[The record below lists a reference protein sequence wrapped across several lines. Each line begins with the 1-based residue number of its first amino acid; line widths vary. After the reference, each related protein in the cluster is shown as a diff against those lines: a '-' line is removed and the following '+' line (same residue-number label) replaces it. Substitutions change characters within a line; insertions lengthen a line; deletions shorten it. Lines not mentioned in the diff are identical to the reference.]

1 MSDIGVSIRSNGKAI
16 RSDWLILSIISFNF
30 ISYICSGLPLAVLPG
45 YVLNDLGLT
54 SVFAGVVISSQYL
67 ATLLAR
73 PLAGGVADRLGAKY
87 AVVCGFSG
95 LMLSGALTALAII
108 LPTQPWLTLT
118 LLLLG
123 RLVLGASTAMIST
136 PCCTWAIGLCG
147 APRAAQVMSWNGIAA
162 YGGTAVG
169 APLGVLLRN
178 SMGIAS
184 VGLCTVLLGL
194 AFLLLALGKR
204 PAPLVAG
211 ARLAFHRV
219 LFAVMPNGLVLVCSS
234 VGFGG
239 LTAFVALYFDSLGWD
254 YAAYCLSGFGAGFI
268 VARLS
273 SPGILQRFRGYK
285 VVGGCLLVQTLG
297 MLLIWLAP
305 SPALAIAGGALTGIG
320 VSWVYPG
327 LGVETLA
334 STPAANRNSALSA
347 LSLFFDTLVL
357 ADGQNGDWT
366 PHDLRRT
373 GATMMQALGVSLDVI
388 DRCQNHVLAGS
399 RVRRH
404 YLHHDYAEEK
414 KSAWNLL
421 GDRLSA
427 VLSSTYEHPPVES
440 MMSFPDYAAAET
452 LPSS

>member
-1 MSDIGVSIRSNGKAI
+1 MGEVSVLNQQKDQAADSH
-16 RSDWLILSIISFNF
+16 WLILSIVGFNF
-30 ISYICSGLPLAVLPG
+30 ISYVCSGLPLAVLPG
-45 YVLNDLGLT
+45 FVLNDLGQ
-54 SVFAGVVISSQYL
+54 SSIFAGLVISSQYL

-73 PLAGGVADRLGAKY
+73 PVAGAVADRLGAKL

-95 LMLSGALTALAII
+95 LMLSGMLMVLAIVLHTQHWLI
-108 LPTQPWLTLT
+108 LS

-147 APRAAQVMSWNGIAA
+147 SSRSAQVMSWNGIAA

-178 SMGIAS
+178 SLGLFS

-194 AFLLLALGKR
+194 AFLLLALSKR
-204 PAPLVAG
+204 PAPIVAG

-219 LFAVMPNGLVLVCSS
+219 FLTVMPNGLVLVCSS

-239 LTAFVALYFDSLGWD
+239 LTAFVALYFGSQGWD
-254 YAAYCLSGFGAGFI
+254 HAAYCLSGLGVGFI
-268 VARLS
+268 FARLT
-273 SPGILQRFRGYK
+273 SPGLLQRFRGYK
-285 VVGGCLLVQTLG
+285 VVGGCLFVQTLG

-305 SPALAIAGGALTGIG
+305 SPVIAIAGGVLTGIG

-347 LSLFFDTLVL
+347 LSLFFDIAV
-357 ADGQNGDWT
+357 G
-366 PHDLRRT
+366 
-373 GATMMQALGVSLDVI
+373 M
-388 DRCQNHVLAGS
+388 AG
-399 RVRRH
+399 
-404 YLHHDYAEEK
+404 
-414 KSAWNLL
+414 
-421 GDRLSA
+421 
-427 VLSSTYEHPPVES
+427 PVMGLIAS
-440 MMSFPDYAAAET
+440 GFGYAAIFLCAALMSMGGILMVAYLYRRATE
-452 LPSS
+452 SNFQCIDNK

>member
-1 MSDIGVSIRSNGKAI
+1 MGGISVLSKQKDNAADSH
-16 RSDWLILSIISFNF
+16 WLILSIVGFNF
-30 ISYICSGLPLAVLPG
+30 ISYVCSGLPLAVLPG
-45 YVLNDLGLT
+45 FVLNDLGQT
-54 SVFAGVVISSQYL
+54 SILAGLVISSQYL

-73 PLAGGVADRLGAKY
+73 PVAGAVADRLGAKF

-95 LMLSGALTALAII
+95 LMLSGMLTVSAIVLHAQLWLI
-108 LPTQPWLTLT
+108 LS

-147 APRAAQVMSWNGIAA
+147 SSRSAQVMSWNGIAA

-178 SMGIAS
+178 SLGMFS

-194 AFLLLALGKR
+194 VFLLLALGKR
-204 PAPLVAG
+204 PAPIVAG

-219 LFAVMPNGLVLVCSS
+219 FFTVMPNGLVLVCSS

-239 LTAFVALYFDSLGWD
+239 LTAFVALYFDSQGWEH
-254 YAAYCLSGFGAGFI
+254 AAYCLSGFGVGFI
-268 VARLS
+268 FARLT
-273 SPGILQRFRGYK
+273 SPGLLQRFRGYK
-285 VVGGCLLVQTLG
+285 VVGGCLFVQTLG

-305 SPALAIAGGALTGIG
+305 SPVIAIAGGVLTGIG

-347 LSLFFDTLVL
+347 LSLFFDIAV
-357 ADGQNGDWT
+357 G
-366 PHDLRRT
+366 
-373 GATMMQALGVSLDVI
+373 M
-388 DRCQNHVLAGS
+388 AGPAMGLIAS
-399 RVRRH
+399 
-404 YLHHDYAEEK
+404 
-414 KSAWNLL
+414 
-421 GDRLSA
+421 G
-427 VLSSTYEHPPVES
+427 
-440 MMSFPDYAAAET
+440 FGYAAIFLCAALMSMGGILMVT
-452 LPSS
+452 YLYR

>member
-1 MSDIGVSIRSNGKAI
+1 MADIGVLSRGSGKELASN
-16 RSDWLILSIISFNF
+16 RLILSIISFNF
-30 ISYICSGLPLAVLPG
+30 ISYVCSGLPLAVLPG

-54 SVFAGVVISSQYL
+54 SVFAGILISSQYI

-73 PLAGGVADRLGAKY
+73 PLAGSLADRLGAKY

-95 LMLSGALTALAII
+95 LMLSGTLTALAILLHAPI
-108 LPTQPWLTLT
+108 GLTLT

-147 APRAAQVMSWNGIAA
+147 ASRAAQVMSWNGIAA

-169 APLGVLLRN
+169 APLGVLLRH
-178 SMGIAS
+178 SLGSAS
-184 VGLCTVLLGL
+184 VGLSTVLLGL
-194 AFLLLALGKR
+194 MFLLLALAKR

-219 LFAVMPNGLVLVCSS
+219 LFTVMPNGWVLVCSS

-239 LTAFVALYFDSLGWD
+239 LTAFVALYFDSRGWD
-254 YAAYCLSGFGAGFI
+254 HAAYCLSSFGAGFI

-273 SPGILQRFRGYK
+273 SPGLLQRFRGYH

-297 MLLIWLAP
+297 MLLIWFAP
-305 SPALAIAGGALTGIG
+305 SPALAITGGALTGMG

-334 STPAANRNSALSA
+334 KTPPANRNSALSA
-347 LSLFFDTLVL
+347 LSLFFDVAVGIAGPVMSLIATGFGYAAIFLCAALMSLGGFLLVL
-357 ADGQNGDWT
+357 GLWWRE
-366 PHDLRRT
+366 RRIRPI
-373 GATMMQALGVSLDVI
+373 S
-388 DRCQNHVLAGS
+388 S
-399 RVRRH
+399 R
-404 YLHHDYAEEK
+404 
-414 KSAWNLL
+414 
-421 GDRLSA
+421 
-427 VLSSTYEHPPVES
+427 P
-440 MMSFPDYAAAET
+440 
-452 LPSS
+452 

>member
-1 MSDIGVSIRSNGKAI
+1 MSEVSALDRDDDKATPN
-16 RSDWLILSIISFNF
+16 SGSILSIIIFNF
-30 ISYICSGLPLAVLPG
+30 ISYVCSGLPLAVLPG
-45 YVLNDLGLT
+45 FVLNDLGLT
-54 SVFAGVVISSQYL
+54 SVFAGVMISSQYL

-73 PLAGGVADRLGAKY
+73 PLAGGVAHRLGAKY
-87 AVVCGFSG
+87 SVMCGLSG
-95 LMLSGALTALAII
+95 LMLSGTLTALALI
-108 LPTQPWLTLT
+108 PANQPWMILM
-118 LLLLG
+118 LLMLG

-169 APLGVLLRN
+169 APLGVLL
-178 SMGIAS
+178 SHSLGIVS

-194 AFLLLALGKR
+194 MFLILALGKR

-211 ARLAFHRV
+211 VRMAFHRV

-239 LTAFVALYFDSLGWD
+239 LTAFVALYFDSQGWG
-254 YAAYCLSGFGAGFI
+254 YAAYCLSGFGVGFI

-273 SPGILQRFRGYK
+273 SPGILQRFRGYQ

-305 SPALAIAGGALTGIG
+305 SPALAIAGGVLTGIG

-347 LSLFFDTLVL
+347 LSLFFDIAVGMAGPVMGLIASGLGYAAIFLCAALMSMVGFLTVICLF
-357 ADGQNGDWT
+357 
-366 PHDLRRT
+366 RRT
-373 GATMMQALGVSLDVI
+373 DAKRIDNEPSVFPSAECTTAQIRLEIFHIVGGASSFT
-388 DRCQNHVLAGS
+388 
-399 RVRRH
+399 
-404 YLHHDYAEEK
+404 
-414 KSAWNLL
+414 
-421 GDRLSA
+421 A
-427 VLSSTYEHPPVES
+427 V
-440 MMSFPDYAAAET
+440 FRN
-452 LPSS
+452 

>member
-1 MSDIGVSIRSNGKAI
+1 MGNIGVLS
-16 RSDWLILSIISFNF
+16 RSDGTANQRNGLILSIIVFNF
-30 ISYICSGLPLAVLPG
+30 VSYVCSGLPLAVLPG

-194 AFLLLALGKR
+194 AFLLWLWASAQRHWLQ
-204 PAPLVAG
+204 APGWLFIESCSRSCPTAWSWFA
-211 ARLAFHRV
+211 AR
-219 LFAVMPNGLVLVCSS
+219 
-234 VGFGG
+234 
-239 LTAFVALYFDSLGWD
+239 
-254 YAAYCLSGFGAGFI
+254 
-268 VARLS
+268 
-273 SPGILQRFRGYK
+273 
-285 VVGGCLLVQTLG
+285 
-297 MLLIWLAP
+297 
-305 SPALAIAGGALTGIG
+305 
-320 VSWVYPG
+320 
-327 LGVETLA
+327 
-334 STPAANRNSALSA
+334 
-347 LSLFFDTLVL
+347 
-357 ADGQNGDWT
+357 
-366 PHDLRRT
+366 
-373 GATMMQALGVSLDVI
+373 
-388 DRCQNHVLAGS
+388 
-399 RVRRH
+399 
-404 YLHHDYAEEK
+404 
-414 KSAWNLL
+414 
-421 GDRLSA
+421 
-427 VLSSTYEHPPVES
+427 
-440 MMSFPDYAAAET
+440 
-452 LPSS
+452 

>member
-1 MSDIGVSIRSNGKAI
+1 MGDIGVLSQGNGKAI
-16 RSDWLILSIISFNF
+16 GCHWLILSIVGFNF
-30 ISYICSGLPLAVLPG
+30 ISYVCSGLPLAVLPG
-45 YVLNDLGLT
+45 FVLNDLGLT

-73 PLAGGVADRLGAKY
+73 PLAGTVADRLGAKY
-87 AVVCGFSG
+87 TVVCGFCG
-95 LMLSGALTALAII
+95 LMLSGTLTVFSIVLH
-108 LPTQPWLTLT
+108 TQPWLTLT

-147 APRAAQVMSWNGIAA
+147 SSRSAQVMSWNGIAA

-178 SMGIAS
+178 SLGLFS

-194 AFLLLALGKR
+194 VFLLVALGKR
-204 PAPLVAG
+204 PAPIVAG

-219 LFAVMPNGLVLVCSS
+219 LFTVMPNGLVLVCSS

-239 LTAFVALYFDSLGWD
+239 LTAFVALYFDSQGWD
-254 YAAYCLSGFGAGFI
+254 HAAYCLSGFGVGFI
-268 VARLS
+268 FARLT
-273 SPGILQRFRGYK
+273 SPGLLQRFRGYK
-285 VVGGCLLVQTLG
+285 VVAGCLLVQTLG

-347 LSLFFDTLVL
+347 LSLFFDTAVGVAGPVMGLVASGFGFASIFL
-357 ADGQNGDWT
+357 CAAVMSAGGFLVVLCLCWRKGRMRRRAF
-366 PHDLRRT
+366 LR
-373 GATMMQALGVSLDVI
+373 
-388 DRCQNHVLAGS
+388 
-399 RVRRH
+399 
-404 YLHHDYAEEK
+404 
-414 KSAWNLL
+414 
-421 GDRLSA
+421 
-427 VLSSTYEHPPVES
+427 
-440 MMSFPDYAAAET
+440 
-452 LPSS
+452 

>member
-1 MSDIGVSIRSNGKAI
+1 MGNIGVLSQSDGTANQSNG
-16 RSDWLILSIISFNF
+16 LILSIIVFNF
-30 ISYICSGLPLAVLPG
+30 VSYVCSGLPLAVLPG

-95 LMLSGALTALAII
+95 LMLSGALTALAFI
-108 LPTQPWLTLT
+108 LPTQLWLTLT

-147 APRAAQVMSWNGIAA
+147 APKAAQVMSWNGIAA

-169 APLGVLLRN
+169 APLGVLLHN
-178 SMGIAS
+178 SLGLAS

-234 VGFGG
+234 MGFGG

-347 LSLFFDTLVL
+347 LSLFFDIAVGIAGPVMGLV
-357 ADGQNGDWT
+357 A
-366 PHDLRRT
+366 
-373 GATMMQALGVSLDVI
+373 
-388 DRCQNHVLAGS
+388 
-399 RVRRH
+399 
-404 YLHHDYAEEK
+404 
-414 KSAWNLL
+414 SAF
-421 GDRLSA
+421 G
-427 VLSSTYEHPPVES
+427 
-440 MMSFPDYAAAET
+440 YAAIFACAA
-452 LPSS
+452 LISAGGFLVVLCLCWRKGRILY

>member
-1 MSDIGVSIRSNGKAI
+1 MMGDISVPG
-16 RSDWLILSIISFNF
+16 RSDSAAMRTHGLILSIISFNF
-30 ISYICSGLPLAVLPG
+30 ISYLCSGLPLAVLPG
-45 YVLNDLGLT
+45 YVLNELDLS
-54 SVFAGVVISSQYL
+54 SVIAGAVISVQFL

-73 PLAGGVADRLGAKY
+73 PLAGNVADRLGAKY

-95 LMLSGALTALAII
+95 LMLSGGLTALAI
-108 LPTQPWLTLT
+108 LLHADLWLSLT

-123 RLVLGASTAMIST
+123 RVVLGMSTAMVST

-178 SMGIAS
+178 TWGIAS
-184 VGLCTVLLGL
+184 VGLCTVLLGCV
-194 AFLLLALGKR
+194 FLLVALGKR

-219 LFAVMPNGLVLVCSS
+219 LLAVMPNGLVLVCSS
-234 VGFGG
+234 VGYGG
-239 LTAFVALYFDSLGWD
+239 LTAFVALYFDSRGWEH
-254 YAAYCLSGFGAGFI
+254 AAWCLSGFGAGFI
-268 VARLS
+268 VARLAS
-273 SPGILQRFRGYK
+273 SNLLQRFRGYT

-327 LGVETLA
+327 LGMETLA

-347 LSLFFDTLVL
+347 LSLFFDVAVGLAGPVMGFVASGFGYAAIFLGAALMSMGGFGLVL
-357 ADGQNGDWT
+357 WLCW
-366 PHDLRRT
+366 PRHR
-373 GATMMQALGVSLDVI
+373 LG
-388 DRCQNHVLAGS
+388 
-399 RVRRH
+399 
-404 YLHHDYAEEK
+404 
-414 KSAWNLL
+414 
-421 GDRLSA
+421 
-427 VLSSTYEHPPVES
+427 T
-440 MMSFPDYAAAET
+440 
-452 LPSS
+452 

>member
-1 MSDIGVSIRSNGKAI
+1 MSDIGVLNNNNAKAI
-16 RSDWLILSIISFNF
+16 RSHWLILSIVGFNF
-30 ISYICSGLPLAVLPG
+30 ISYVCSGLPLAVLPG
-45 YVLNDLGLT
+45 YVLNDLGMT

-67 ATLLAR
+67 ATLMAR
-73 PLAGGVADRLGAKY
+73 PLAGSVADRLGAKY

-95 LMLSGALTALAII
+95 LMLSGTLTALAIF
-108 LPTQPWLTLT
+108 LHAQPWMTLT

-147 APRAAQVMSWNGIAA
+147 ASRSAQVMSWNGIAA

-178 SMGIAS
+178 SLGIAS
-184 VGLCTVLLGL
+184 VGLCTVVLGL
-194 AFLLLALGKR
+194 VFLLLALGKR
-204 PAPLVAG
+204 PAPLIAG

-239 LTAFVALYFDSLGWD
+239 LTAFIALYFDSQGWD
-254 YAAYCLSGFGAGFI
+254 HAAYCLSGFGAGLK

-273 SPGILQRFRGYK
+273 SPGLLQRLRGYK
-285 VVGGCLLVQTLG
+285 VVGGCLLIKTHG
-297 MLLIWLAP
+297 KLLILLAP
-305 SPALAIAGGALTGIG
+305 SPGLAIVGGALTGIG

-347 LSLFFDTLVL
+347 LSLFFDMAVGMAGPVMGLV
-357 ADGQNGDWT
+357 A
-366 PHDLRRT
+366 
-373 GATMMQALGVSLDVI
+373 
-388 DRCQNHVLAGS
+388 
-399 RVRRH
+399 
-404 YLHHDYAEEK
+404 
-414 KSAWNLL
+414 
-421 GDRLSA
+421 
-427 VLSSTYEHPPVES
+427 SS
-440 MMSFPDYAAAET
+440 FGYAAIFLCAALMSMGGFLVVLCFYWKT
-452 LPSS
+452 GRIRN

>member
-1 MSDIGVSIRSNGKAI
+1 MGEVSVLNQQKDQAADSH
-16 RSDWLILSIISFNF
+16 WLILSIVGFNF
-30 ISYICSGLPLAVLPG
+30 ISYVCSGLPLAVLPG
-45 YVLNDLGLT
+45 FVLNDLGQ
-54 SVFAGVVISSQYL
+54 SSIFAGLVISSQYL

-73 PLAGGVADRLGAKY
+73 PVAGAVADRLGAKL

-95 LMLSGALTALAII
+95 LMLSGMLMVLAIVLHTQHWLI
-108 LPTQPWLTLT
+108 LS

-147 APRAAQVMSWNGIAA
+147 SSRSAQVMSWNGIAA

-178 SMGIAS
+178 SLGLFS

-194 AFLLLALGKR
+194 AFLLLALSKR
-204 PAPLVAG
+204 PAPIVAG

-219 LFAVMPNGLVLVCSS
+219 FLTVMPNGLVLVCSS

-239 LTAFVALYFDSLGWD
+239 LTAFVALYFGSQGWD
-254 YAAYCLSGFGAGFI
+254 HAAYCLSGLGVGFI
-268 VARLS
+268 FARLT
-273 SPGILQRFRGYK
+273 SPGLLQRFRGYK
-285 VVGGCLLVQTLG
+285 VVGGCLFVQTLG

-305 SPALAIAGGALTGIG
+305 SPVIAIAGGVLTGIG

-347 LSLFFDTLVL
+347 LSLFFD
-357 ADGQNGDWT
+357 
-366 PHDLRRT
+366 
-373 GATMMQALGVSLDVI
+373 I
-388 DRCQNHVLAGS
+388 
-399 RVRRH
+399 
-404 YLHHDYAEEK
+404 
-414 KSAWNLL
+414 
-421 GDRLSA
+421 A
-427 VLSSTYEHPPVES
+427 VGMVGPVMGLIAS
-440 MMSFPDYAAAET
+440 GFGYAAIFLCAALMSMGGILMVAYLYRRATE
-452 LPSS
+452 SNFQCIDNK